1 MMKSQLAHAL
11 VKKLIL
17 SAGVASAMVAAG
29 AVIESPIAR
38 AAYPERTPGTFEC
51 RNSLD
56 PQCENPAREIE
67 SEDWRALKNPGPDYA
82 DPPRVDVEP
91 EAGNRQCRNNQN
103 VVLCSNP
110 IRYTVEDPEAW
121 PTYFQETP

>member
-1 MMKSQLAHAL
+1 MMKSQSAHAL
-11 VKKLIL
+11 IKKLIL
-17 SAGVASAMVAAG
+17 SAGVVSTMVAAG

-67 SEDWRALKNPGPDYA
+67 SEAWRARNNPGPDFA
-82 DPPRVDVEP
+82 EPPRITQEP
-91 EAGNRQCRNNQN
+91 EAGNQQCRNNQN

-121 PTYFQETP
+121 STFFPESR